1 MIRSLGSSPKSFQFL
16 KYIQLYSQLVKYR
29 FFTLFLRKEQSG
41 KRVSDKTAKWQK
53 AGKERLQIAT
63 YRPSSYLFD
72 VFIVLIPL
80 REVSKLNRKSLEK

>member
-1 MIRSLGSSPKSFQFL
+1 M
-16 KYIQLYSQLVKYR
+16 YSQLVKYR

-63 YRPSSYLFD
+63 HSLYSLDSS
-72 VFIVLIPL
+72 
-80 REVSKLNRKSLEK
+80 SGGLETELKITGKISGENTNIDY